1 MLEAFN
7 SFMCFLHK
15 GTQATG
21 WRGVRRRKRHLQ
33 GAAGARLPRA
43 KSGGGSR
50 RPNKPGRHS
59 LRGSGGGGEGGGL
72 QGAPP
77 APADSKGQLAG
88 RDQPLEHHKGHRGAG
103 LVTLKDQGQET
114 GWWRELGGQCQRW
127 LLVSSPKTT
136 FLLFWSHPRRPF
148 LSC

>member
-59 LRGSGGGGEGGGL
+59 LRGSGGGEGGGL